1 MVEIHIF
8 SMSCIALIPARGGS
22 KGIPRKN
29 IKPFNSK
36 PLIYWSIK
44 IALESNKV
52 DRVIVSTED
61 EEIADIARSFSAE
74 VPFMR
79 PKKYSMDNSSG
90 LEPILHALETIPN
103 INDLLILQPTS
114 PLRRL
119 EDIEGIFNQRS
130 KFNSYSAVS
139 LTLSKKPC
147 DLFFQL
153 GNNMKIL
160 SNRDT
165 LSSKPRQ
172 EYKKRF
178 YLNGSLYLSTKESI
192 FKNKSLVTHDT
203 VGYIMP
209 EEYSIDIDTPFDWM
223 IAEYLMESLT

>member
-1 MVEIHIF
+1 
-8 SMSCIALIPARGGS
+8 MSCVALIPARGGS

-44 IALESNKV
+44 VALESNKV

-79 PKKYSMDNSSG
+79 PKKYAMDNSSG
-90 LEPILHALETIPN
+90 LEPIMHALEKIPN

-119 EDIEGIFNQRS
+119 QDIDGIFDQRS
-130 KFNSYSAVS
+130 KFNSDSAVS

-147 DLFFQL
+147 DIFFQL
-153 GNNMKIL
+153 DKNMKIFSNKKSL
-160 SNRDT
+160 SF
-165 LSSKPRQ
+165 KPRQ
-172 EYKKRF
+172 EYQKRF
-178 YLNGSLYLSTKESI
+178 YLNGALYLSTKESI
-192 FKNKSLVTHDT
+192 FKNKSLVTTDT

-209 EEYSIDIDTPFDWM
+209 EQYSIDIDTSFDWM
-223 IAEYLMESLT
+223 IAEFLMGSL

>member
-1 MVEIHIF
+1 
-8 SMSCIALIPARGGS
+8 MSCVALIPARGGS

-79 PKKYSMDNSSG
+79 PKEYAMDNSSG
-90 LEPILHALETIPN
+90 LEPIIHALETIPS

-119 EDIEGIFNQRS
+119 EDIDGIFEERS
-130 KFNSYSAVS
+130 KFNSSSAVS
-139 LTLSKKPC
+139 LTFSKKPS
-147 DLFFQL
+147 DFFFQL
-153 GNNMKIL
+153 GNNMKIISSIDSL
-160 SNRDT
+160 SI
-165 LSSKPRQ
+165 KPRQ
-172 EYKKRF
+172 EYKKQF
-178 YLNGSLYLSTKESI
+178 YLNGSLYLSSKESI
-192 FKNKSLVTHDT
+192 LKHKSLVTPDT
-203 VGYIMP
+203 IGYIMP

-223 IAEYLMESLT
+223 IAEFLMRSLL

>member
-1 MVEIHIF
+1 MVEIYIF

-79 PKKYSMDNSSG
+79 PKKYAMDNSSG
-90 LEPILHALETIPN
+90 LEPIMHALETIPN
-103 INDLLILQPTS
+103 VNDILILQPTS

-119 EDIEGIFNQRS
+119 EDIDGIFDQRF
-130 KFNSYSAVS
+130 KFNSESAVS

-147 DLFFQL
+147 DIFFQL
-153 GNNMKIL
+153 DKNMKIF
-160 SNRDT
+160 SSKET
-165 LSSKPRQ
+165 LSFKPRQ
-172 EYKKRF
+172 EYQKRF
-178 YLNGSLYLSTKESI
+178 YLNGALYLSTKESI
-192 FKNKSLVTHDT
+192 LKNKSLVTTDT
-203 VGYIMP
+203 IGYIMP

-223 IAEYLMESLT
+223 IAEFLMGSLS

>member
-1 MVEIHIF
+1 
-8 SMSCIALIPARGGS
+8 MSCVALIPARGGS

-29 IKPFNSK
+29 IKLFNSK

-44 IALESNKV
+44 IALDSDKI

-61 EEIADIARSFSAE
+61 EEIADISRSFSAE
-74 VPFMR
+74 VPFIR
-79 PKKYSMDNSSG
+79 PKKFSMDNSSG
-90 LEPILHALETIPN
+90 LEPIIHALETIPN

-119 EDIEGIFNQRS
+119 EDIDGIFDQRS
-130 KFNSYSAVS
+130 KFNSDSAVS

-147 DLFFQL
+147 DIFFHL
-153 GNNMKIL
+153 ENNMKII
-160 SNRDT
+160 SNKET
-165 LSSKPRQ
+165 LSIKPRQ
-172 EYKKRF
+172 EYRNRF

-192 FKNKSLVTHDT
+192 LKNKSLVTPDT

-223 IAEYLMESLT
+223 IAEFLMGRLS

>member
-1 MVEIHIF
+1 MICV
-8 SMSCIALIPARGGS
+8 ALIPARGGS

-79 PKKYSMDNSSG
+79 PKKYAMDNSSG
-90 LEPILHALETIPN
+90 LEPIMHALEKIPN

-119 EDIEGIFNQRS
+119 EDIDGIFNQRS
-130 KFNSYSAVS
+130 KFGADSAVS

-153 GNNMKIL
+153 NNNMKVISSTDNL
-160 SNRDT
+160 SI
-165 LSSKPRQ
+165 KPRQ
-172 EYKKRF
+172 AYQKKF
-178 YLNGSLYLSTKESI
+178 CLNGSLYLSTKKSI
-192 FKNKSLVTHDT
+192 LKNKSLVTSDT

-209 EEYSIDIDTPFDWM
+209 EEYSIDIDTSFDWM
-223 IAEYLMESLT
+223 IAEFLMERLL

>member
-1 MVEIHIF
+1 
-8 SMSCIALIPARGGS
+8 MSCIALIPARGGS

-79 PKKYSMDNSSG
+79 PKKYAMDNSSG
-90 LEPILHALETIPN
+90 LEPIMHALETIPN

-119 EDIEGIFNQRS
+119 EDIDGIFDHRS
-130 KFNSYSAVS
+130 KFNSDSAVS

-147 DLFFQL
+147 DIFFQL
-153 GNNMKIL
+153 DKNMKIF
-160 SNRDT
+160 SNKET
-165 LSSKPRQ
+165 LSFKPRQ
-172 EYKKRF
+172 EYQKRF

-192 FKNKSLVTHDT
+192 LKNKSLVTTDT
-203 VGYIMP
+203 IGYIMP

-223 IAEYLMESLT
+223 IAEFLMGSLS